1 MTDPLREKYG
11 SRAKVLLPLLL
22 VGFVALSI
30 LKRRYPELLAERP
43 AEAIGPPPKSVR
55 AEAAPGTSD
64 DAPKSAAP

>member
-1 MTDPLREKYG
+1 FATLWF
-11 SRAKVLLPLLL
+11 AVL
-22 VGFVALSI
+22 VGFVALSL

-55 AEAAPGTSD
+55 AEAGPSD